1 MVLDQKIVQ
10 YGSVLGLPSYIL
22 RILMKR
28 RPFVVSSQEEIF
40 EAMRDYQS
48 YSNGFERA
56 MGWKSK
62 IGNR

>member
-10 YGSVLGLPSYIL
+10 YG
-22 RILMKR
+22 
-28 RPFVVSSQEEIF
+28 PFVVSSQEEIF

-56 MGWKSK
+56 MGWRSK